1 MLAAAVMMVA
11 AVEDGGEVAIFS
23 RVVFN
28 GSVVGG
34 MINEVVVLAVNV
46 NRNKQRPP
54 PMLFPLLLL
63 QLLCI
68 FIAQRFLWREDNA
81 HRSIVHA
88 M

>member
-1 MLAAAVMMVA
+1 MVA
-11 AVEDGGEVAIFS
+11 AVEGGGDVAIFS

-34 MINEVVVLAVNV
+34 MINEVGVLAVNV

-63 QLLCI
+63 LCI
-68 FIAQRFLWREDNA
+68 FIAQRFLWCEESV